1 MSKIAS
7 PLTLD
12 LTNTRAFKTWLYD
25 LWRSTGGDTSTGADL
40 ITLRSDVDALE
51 VDVDALEVDVSVLQS
66 DVSVLQSDVSALQS
80 DVSVLQSDVSVL
92 QNDVSVL
99 QNDVDAL
106 EVDVSVLQNDVDAL
120 EVDVSVLQS
129 NQVLTKQT
137 IVDLGSTYVFD
148 KTINVIDADV
158 TINSLM
164 MAQIAPIANGY
175 TRPIEEVIYE
185 KITIQPIPKAGSI
198 DFYIQPQSGHIKG
211 LFAITYTVAL

>member
-1 MSKIAS
+1 MSKTAS

-25 LWRSTGGDTSTGADL
+25 LWRSTGGDTTTITTIEADL
-40 ITLRSDVDALE
+40 
-51 VDVDALEVDVSVLQS
+51 SVL
-66 DVSVLQSDVSALQS
+66 
-80 DVSVLQSDVSVL
+80 
-92 QNDVSVL
+92 
-99 QNDVDAL
+99 
-106 EVDVSVLQNDVDAL
+106 E
-120 EVDVSVLQS
+120 S

-148 KTINVIDADV
+148 KTINVVDADV

-164 MAQIAPIANGY
+164 TAQIAPIANGY

-185 KITIQPIPKAGSI
+185 KITIQPIPKAGSV

>member
-25 LWRSTGGDTSTGADL
+25 LWRSTGGDTTT
-40 ITLRSDVDALE
+40 ITTIDANLTALE
-51 VDVDALEVDVSVLQS
+51 LA
-66 DVSVLQSDVSALQS
+66 
-80 DVSVLQSDVSVL
+80 
-92 QNDVSVL
+92 
-99 QNDVDAL
+99 
-106 EVDVSVLQNDVDAL
+106 VDAL

-148 KTINVIDADV
+148 KTINVVDADV

-164 MAQIAPIANGY
+164 MAQIAPIADGY

-185 KITIQPIPKAGSI
+185 KITIQPMPKAGSV
-198 DFYIQPQSGHIKG
+198 DFYIQPERGHIQG
-211 LFAITYTVAL
+211 LYAITYTVAL

>member
-25 LWRSTGGDTSTGADL
+25 LWRSTGGDTTT
-40 ITLRSDVDALE
+40 ITTIEANLSILK
-51 VDVDALEVDVSVLQS
+51 
-66 DVSVLQSDVSALQS
+66 
-80 DVSVLQSDVSVL
+80 
-92 QNDVSVL
+92 
-99 QNDVDAL
+99 
-106 EVDVSVLQNDVDAL
+106 
-120 EVDVSVLQS
+120 S

-148 KTINVIDADV
+148 KTINVVDADV

-185 KITIQPIPKAGSI
+185 KITIQPIPKAGSV

>member
-40 ITLRSDVDALE
+40 ITLQSDVDALE
-51 VDVDALEVDVSVLQS
+51 A
-66 DVSVLQSDVSALQS
+66 
-80 DVSVLQSDVSVL
+80 
-92 QNDVSVL
+92 
-99 QNDVDAL
+99 
-106 EVDVSVLQNDVDAL
+106 
-120 EVDVSVLQS
+120 DVSVLQS

-137 IVDLGSTYVFD
+137 IIDLGSTYVYD

-158 TINSLM
+158 TINSKI

-175 TRPIEEVIYE
+175 TRPIEEVIFE
-185 KITIQPIPKAGSI
+185 KITIQPMPKAGSI
-198 DFYIQPQSGHIKG
+198 DFYIQPQSGHIQG
-211 LFAITYTVAL
+211 LYAITYTVAL

>member
-25 LWRSTGGDTSTGADL
+25 LWRSTGGDTTTITTIDADL
-40 ITLRSDVDALE
+40 TALE
-51 VDVDALEVDVSVLQS
+51 LAVDVLET
-66 DVSVLQSDVSALQS
+66 
-80 DVSVLQSDVSVL
+80 
-92 QNDVSVL
+92 
-99 QNDVDAL
+99 
-106 EVDVSVLQNDVDAL
+106 
-120 EVDVSVLQS
+120 

-148 KTINVIDADV
+148 KTINVVDADV

-164 MAQIAPIANGY
+164 MAQIAPIADGY

-185 KITIQPIPKAGSI
+185 KITIQPMPKAGSV
-198 DFYIQPQSGHIKG
+198 DFYIQPERGHIQG
-211 LFAITYTVAL
+211 LYAITYTVAL

>member
-25 LWRSTGGDTSTGADL
+25 LWRSTGGDTTTIVNIDADL
-40 ITLRSDVDALE
+40 TTLTADVAALE
-51 VDVDALEVDVSVLQS
+51 TADVAIDVRL
-66 DVSVLQSDVSALQS
+66 
-80 DVSVLQSDVSVL
+80 
-92 QNDVSVL
+92 
-99 QNDVDAL
+99 
-106 EVDVSVLQNDVDAL
+106 DAL

-148 KTINVIDADV
+148 KTVNVVDADV
-158 TINSLM
+158 TVNSLL

-185 KITIQPIPKAGSI
+185 KITIQPMPKAGSV
-198 DFYIQPQSGHIKG
+198 DFYIQPERGHIQG
-211 LFAITYTVAL
+211 LYAITYTVVL

>member
-1 MSKIAS
+1 MSKTAS

-25 LWRSTGGDTSTGADL
+25 LWRSTGGDTTTITTIDADL
-40 ITLRSDVDALE
+40 TALE
-51 VDVDALEVDVSVLQS
+51 LAVDVLET
-66 DVSVLQSDVSALQS
+66 
-80 DVSVLQSDVSVL
+80 
-92 QNDVSVL
+92 
-99 QNDVDAL
+99 
-106 EVDVSVLQNDVDAL
+106 
-120 EVDVSVLQS
+120 

-148 KTINVIDADV
+148 KTINVVDADV

-185 KITIQPIPKAGSI
+185 KITIQPMPKAGSI
-198 DFYIQPQSGHIKG
+198 DFYIQPERGHIQG
-211 LFAITYTVAL
+211 LYAITYTVAL

>member
-25 LWRSTGGDTSTGADL
+25 LWRSTGGDTTTITTIEADL
-40 ITLRSDVDALE
+40 
-51 VDVDALEVDVSVLQS
+51 SVL
-66 DVSVLQSDVSALQS
+66 
-80 DVSVLQSDVSVL
+80 
-92 QNDVSVL
+92 
-99 QNDVDAL
+99 
-106 EVDVSVLQNDVDAL
+106 E
-120 EVDVSVLQS
+120 S

-148 KTINVIDADV
+148 KTINVVDADV

-185 KITIQPIPKAGSI
+185 KITIQPIPKAGSV
-198 DFYIQPQSGHIKG
+198 DFYLQPQSGHIKG
-211 LFAITYTVAL
+211 LYAITYTVAL

>member
-25 LWRSTGGDTSTGADL
+25 LWRSTGGDTTTITTIDADL
-40 ITLRSDVDALE
+40 TALE
-51 VDVDALEVDVSVLQS
+51 LAVDVLET
-66 DVSVLQSDVSALQS
+66 
-80 DVSVLQSDVSVL
+80 
-92 QNDVSVL
+92 
-99 QNDVDAL
+99 
-106 EVDVSVLQNDVDAL
+106 
-120 EVDVSVLQS
+120 

-148 KTINVIDADV
+148 KTINVVDADV

-164 MAQIAPIANGY
+164 MAQIAPIADGY

-185 KITIQPIPKAGSI
+185 KITIQPMPKAGSI

-211 LFAITYTVAL
+211 LYAITYTVAL

>member
-40 ITLRSDVDALE
+40 ITLQSDVDALG
-51 VDVDALEVDVSVLQS
+51 VDVSVLQS
-66 DVSVLQSDVSALQS
+66 
-80 DVSVLQSDVSVL
+80 
-92 QNDVSVL
+92 
-99 QNDVDAL
+99 
-106 EVDVSVLQNDVDAL
+106 
-120 EVDVSVLQS
+120 DVSVLQS

-158 TINSLM
+158 TVDSLL

-175 TRPIEEVIYE
+175 TRPFEEVIYE
-185 KITIQPIPKAGSI
+185 KITIQPMPKAGSI
-198 DFYIQPQSGHIKG
+198 DFYIQPQQGHFKG
-211 LFAITYTVAL
+211 LYAITYTVAL

>member
-40 ITLRSDVDALE
+40 ITLQSDVDALGVDVSVLQSDVDALE
-51 VDVDALEVDVSVLQS
+51 VDV
-66 DVSVLQSDVSALQS
+66 SALQS
-80 DVSVLQSDVSVL
+80 
-92 QNDVSVL
+92 
-99 QNDVDAL
+99 
-106 EVDVSVLQNDVDAL
+106 
-120 EVDVSVLQS
+120 DVSVLQS

-158 TINSLM
+158 TVDSLL

-175 TRPIEEVIYE
+175 TRPFEEVIYE
-185 KITIQPIPKAGSI
+185 KITIQPMPKAGSI
-198 DFYIQPQSGHIKG
+198 DFYIQPQQGHFKG
-211 LFAITYTVAL
+211 LYAITYTVAL

>member
-40 ITLRSDVDALE
+40 ITLQSDVDALE
-51 VDVDALEVDVSVLQS
+51 VDV
-66 DVSVLQSDVSALQS
+66 SALQS
-80 DVSVLQSDVSVL
+80 
-92 QNDVSVL
+92 
-99 QNDVDAL
+99 
-106 EVDVSVLQNDVDAL
+106 
-120 EVDVSVLQS
+120 DVSVLQS

-148 KTINVIDADV
+148 KIINVVDADV
-158 TINSLM
+158 TVNSLL
-164 MAQIAPIANGY
+164 MAQIAPIADGY
-175 TRPIEEVIYE
+175 TRPFEEVIYE

-198 DFYIQPQSGHIKG
+198 DFYIQPERGHIQG
-211 LFAITYTVAL
+211 LYAITYTVAL

>member
-40 ITLRSDVDALE
+40 ITLQSDVDALE
-51 VDVDALEVDVSVLQS
+51 ADVSVLQS
-66 DVSVLQSDVSALQS
+66 DVSVLQSDVS
-80 DVSVLQSDVSVL
+80 VLQS
-92 QNDVSVL
+92 
-99 QNDVDAL
+99 
-106 EVDVSVLQNDVDAL
+106 
-120 EVDVSVLQS
+120 DVSVLQS

-148 KTINVIDADV
+148 KTINVVDADV

-164 MAQIAPIANGY
+164 TAQIAPIANGY

-185 KITIQPIPKAGSI
+185 KITIQPMPKAGSV
-198 DFYIQPQSGHIKG
+198 DFYIQPERGHIQG
-211 LFAITYTVAL
+211 LYAITYTVAL

>member
-40 ITLRSDVDALE
+40 ITLQS
-51 VDVDALEVDVSVLQS
+51 DVDALEVDVSVLQS
-66 DVSVLQSDVSALQS
+66 DV
-80 DVSVLQSDVSVL
+80 
-92 QNDVSVL
+92 
-99 QNDVDAL
+99 DAL
-106 EVDVSVLQNDVDAL
+106 EAADAAIDVRLDVL
-120 EVDVSVLQS
+120 EESK
-129 NQVLTKQT
+129 VLTKQT

-148 KTINVIDADV
+148 KIINVVDADV
-158 TINSLM
+158 TVNSLL

-198 DFYIQPQSGHIKG
+198 DFYIQPERGHIQG
-211 LFAITYTVAL
+211 LYAITYTVAL

>member
-25 LWRSTGGDTSTGADL
+25 LWRSTGGDTTTITTIDADL
-40 ITLRSDVDALE
+40 TALE
-51 VDVDALEVDVSVLQS
+51 LA
-66 DVSVLQSDVSALQS
+66 
-80 DVSVLQSDVSVL
+80 
-92 QNDVSVL
+92 
-99 QNDVDAL
+99 
-106 EVDVSVLQNDVDAL
+106 VDAL

-148 KTINVIDADV
+148 KTINVVDADV

-164 MAQIAPIANGY
+164 MAQIAPIADGY

-185 KITIQPIPKAGSI
+185 KITIQPMPKAGSI
-198 DFYIQPQSGHIKG
+198 DFYIQPERGHIQG
-211 LFAITYTVAL
+211 LYAITYTVAL

>member
-25 LWRSTGGDTSTGADL
+25 LWRSTGGDTTTITTIEADL
-40 ITLRSDVDALE
+40 
-51 VDVDALEVDVSVLQS
+51 SVL
-66 DVSVLQSDVSALQS
+66 
-80 DVSVLQSDVSVL
+80 
-92 QNDVSVL
+92 
-99 QNDVDAL
+99 
-106 EVDVSVLQNDVDAL
+106 E
-120 EVDVSVLQS
+120 S

-148 KTINVIDADV
+148 KTINVVDADV

-164 MAQIAPIANGY
+164 TAQIAPIANGY

-185 KITIQPIPKAGSI
+185 KITIQPMPKAGSV
-198 DFYIQPQSGHIKG
+198 DFYIQPERGHIKG
-211 LFAITYTVAL
+211 LYAITYTVAL

>member
-40 ITLRSDVDALE
+40 ITLQSDVDALE
-51 VDVDALEVDVSVLQS
+51 A
-66 DVSVLQSDVSALQS
+66 
-80 DVSVLQSDVSVL
+80 
-92 QNDVSVL
+92 
-99 QNDVDAL
+99 
-106 EVDVSVLQNDVDAL
+106 
-120 EVDVSVLQS
+120 DVSVLQS

-137 IVDLGSTYVFD
+137 IIDLGSTYVYD

-158 TINSLM
+158 TINSKI

-175 TRPIEEVIYE
+175 TRPIEEVIFE
-185 KITIQPIPKAGSI
+185 KITIQPMPKAGSI
-198 DFYIQPQSGHIKG
+198 DFYIQPQQGHFKG
-211 LFAITYTVAL
+211 LYAITYTVAL

>member
-25 LWRSTGGDTSTGADL
+25 LWRSTGGDTTTITTIDADL
-40 ITLRSDVDALE
+40 TALE
-51 VDVDALEVDVSVLQS
+51 LAVD
-66 DVSVLQSDVSALQS
+66 
-80 DVSVLQSDVSVL
+80 
-92 QNDVSVL
+92 
-99 QNDVDAL
+99 
-106 EVDVSVLQNDVDAL
+106 
-120 EVDVSVLQS
+120 VLQS

-148 KTINVIDADV
+148 KTINVVDADV

-164 MAQIAPIANGY
+164 TAQIAPIADGY

-185 KITIQPIPKAGSI
+185 KITIQPMPKAGSV
-198 DFYIQPQSGHIKG
+198 DFYIQPERGHIQG
-211 LFAITYTVAL
+211 LYAITYTVAL

>member
-1 MSKIAS
+1 MSKTAS

-40 ITLRSDVDALE
+40 ITLQSNVDALE
-51 VDVDALEVDVSVLQS
+51 V
-66 DVSVLQSDVSALQS
+66 DVSALQS
-80 DVSVLQSDVSVL
+80 DVSVLQS
-92 QNDVSVL
+92 N
-99 QNDVDAL
+99 
-106 EVDVSVLQNDVDAL
+106 
-120 EVDVSVLQS
+120 VSVLQS

-158 TINSLM
+158 TVDSLL

-175 TRPIEEVIYE
+175 TRPFEEVIYE
-185 KITIQPIPKAGSI
+185 KITIQPMPKAGSI
-198 DFYIQPQSGHIKG
+198 DFYIQPQQGHFKG
-211 LFAITYTVAL
+211 LYAITYTVAL

>member
-40 ITLRSDVDALE
+40 ITLQSDVDALE
-51 VDVDALEVDVSVLQS
+51 VDV
-66 DVSVLQSDVSALQS
+66 SALQS
-80 DVSVLQSDVSVL
+80 
-92 QNDVSVL
+92 
-99 QNDVDAL
+99 
-106 EVDVSVLQNDVDAL
+106 
-120 EVDVSVLQS
+120 DVSVLQS

-148 KTINVIDADV
+148 KTINVVDADV
-158 TINSLM
+158 TINSKM

-198 DFYIQPQSGHIKG
+198 DFYIQPERGHIQG
-211 LFAITYTVAL
+211 LYAITYTVAL

>member
-40 ITLRSDVDALE
+40 ITLQSDVDALE
-51 VDVDALEVDVSVLQS
+51 ADVSVLQS
-66 DVSVLQSDVSALQS
+66 DVSVLQS
-80 DVSVLQSDVSVL
+80 
-92 QNDVSVL
+92 
-99 QNDVDAL
+99 
-106 EVDVSVLQNDVDAL
+106 
-120 EVDVSVLQS
+120 DVSVLQS

-148 KTINVIDADV
+148 KTINVVDADV

-185 KITIQPIPKAGSI
+185 KITIQPMPKAGSI

-211 LFAITYTVAL
+211 LYAITYTVAL